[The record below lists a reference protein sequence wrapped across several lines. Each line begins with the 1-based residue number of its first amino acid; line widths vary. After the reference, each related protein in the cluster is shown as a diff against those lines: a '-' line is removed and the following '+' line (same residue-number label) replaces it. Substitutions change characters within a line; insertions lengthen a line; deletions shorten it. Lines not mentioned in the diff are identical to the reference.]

1 MNAYELA
8 YKLNNALGVD
18 YEMLEQSSIMLRQQA
33 DRIAELEKGEEV
45 AGRFYWE
52 SVVDG
57 HVMAVP
63 SEGTPHY
70 NKDDFPLYT
79 APRELSDGCGN
90 CHACLVGVMEN
101 NIPVTS
107 QRMIVCSDCGNKRCP
122 KASNHRHKCTGS
134 NEVGQYGSIY
144 TAPRELS
151 DDELNKAFDYYCETD
166 EGVLRFNYELRDE
179 WKKEQLIRWKEA
191 FKKAS
196 EK

>member
-79 APRELSDGCGN
+79 TPQIKELSDEEIEKLAYEYN
-90 CHACLVGVMEN
+90 LLDDYPHEFARAIL
-101 NIPVTS
+101 
-107 QRMIVCSDCGNKRCP
+107 R
-122 KASNHRHKCTGS
+122 KA
-134 NEVGQYGSIY
+134 Q
-144 TAPRELS
+144 
-151 DDELNKAFDYYCETD
+151 
-166 EGVLRFNYELRDE
+166 
-179 WKKEQLIRWKEA
+179 
-191 FKKAS
+191 

>member
-8 YKLNNALGVD
+8 EG
-18 YEMLEQSSIMLRQQA
+18 LEQFSDLGGKFFGECANILRQQA

-79 APRELSDGCGN
+79 TPQIKELSD
-90 CHACLVGVMEN
+90 EE
-101 NIPVTS
+101 IY
-107 QRMIVCSDCGNKRCP
+107 QEMI
-122 KASNHRHKCTGS
+122 KCIDS
-134 NEVGQYGSIY
+134 
-144 TAPRELS
+144 P
-151 DDELNKAFDYYCETD
+151 DDGHEFRYKDFARAIL
-166 EGVLRFNYELRDE
+166 
-179 WKKEQLIRWKEA
+179 
-191 FKKAS
+191 KKAS

>member
-8 YKLNNALGVD
+8 EKAEVLA
-18 YEMLEQSSIMLRQQA
+18 YEIPADWSSGEPKNVATDIANMLRQQA
-33 DRIAELEKGEEV
+33 DRITELDKGGEV

-79 APRELSDGCGN
+79 TPQIKELSD
-90 CHACLVGVMEN
+90 E
-101 NIPVTS
+101 
-107 QRMIVCSDCGNKRCP
+107 
-122 KASNHRHKCTGS
+122 
-134 NEVGQYGSIY
+134 
-144 TAPRELS
+144 
-151 DDELNKAFDYYCETD
+151 ELNKAFDYYCETD

-196 EK
+196 ER

>member
-79 APRELSDGCGN
+79 TPQTKPLSDEKIPSLLSAQVWRELPIEIKT
-90 CHACLVGVMEN
+90 HLVRAIEE
-101 NIPVTS
+101 
-107 QRMIVCSDCGNKRCP
+107 
-122 KASNHRHKCTGS
+122 RHGIK
-134 NEVGQYGSIY
+134 
-144 TAPRELS
+144 
-151 DDELNKAFDYYCETD
+151 
-166 EGVLRFNYELRDE
+166 
-179 WKKEQLIRWKEA
+179 
-191 FKKAS
+191 
-196 EK
+196 